1 MARIHMGQNALRG
14 IVFGLIGIL
23 VGGLASPYIADAA
36 TIELVACKKLAAE
49 QNYLQTAECG
59 GTFTTKDA
67 YVGLVIH
74 LQQIFDRTPVEAELL
89 DPDQTLVWSRTIT
102 ITIPVAGDVRGYRDY
117 WLTAVL
123 PLDDAASAVRSNPR
137 FLFSIITP
145 KDKPFRERL
154 GEWTFRVSI
163 NGGGAVVLK
172 FGLQAPSE

>member
-1 MARIHMGQNALRG
+1 MAKIHMGQNALRG

-23 VGGLASPYIADAA
+23 VGGLDGPHIADAA

-59 GTFTTKDA
+59 GTFTTDDP

-74 LQQIFDRTPVEAELL
+74 LQQIFDRTRVEAELL

-117 WLTAVL
+117 
-123 PLDDAASAVRSNPR
+123 
-137 FLFSIITP
+137 
-145 KDKPFRERL
+145 
-154 GEWTFRVSI
+154 
-163 NGGGAVVLK
+163 
-172 FGLQAPSE
+172 